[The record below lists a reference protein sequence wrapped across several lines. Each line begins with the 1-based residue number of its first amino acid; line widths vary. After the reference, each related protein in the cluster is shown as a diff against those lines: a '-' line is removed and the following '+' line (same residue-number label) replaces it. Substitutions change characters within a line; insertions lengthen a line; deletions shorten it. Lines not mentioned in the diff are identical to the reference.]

1 RKRGRE
7 EDEDEERRT
16 RKRPVQ
22 PVTPPSTT
30 QSPVEVALSS
40 FFYSAPQNDQKSS
53 LFVPRSPTTSGKA
66 HFSMGKLDEIL
77 SRGL

>member
-1 RKRGRE
+1 FWNKKASRLNGEGLQRKRGRE

-22 PVTPPSTT
+22 PVTPPSKT
-30 QSPVEVALSS
+30 QSPV
-40 FFYSAPQNDQKSS
+40 DSS

-77 SRGL
+77 SGWL